1 LAAILASEL
10 NVKEVLFADSSD
22 ALVTLTAKAN
32 FRTLGKKFGK
42 QMKAAADAVFALTS
56 DQLLQIERGEAF
68 TLTAGGES
76 QPIVLEDVLIERH
89 AAGALIVAQD
99 GARFAAVDPTIT
111 PALRA
116 EGVARELVSR
126 VQRMRKDRGFAVS
139 DRITVQVQGE
149 EQVQSAIRA
158 HHAWIVGEVL
168 ATQLVVGDGAEAPDA
183 VAADLDGLPVRIT
196 LTKVT
201 AA

>member
-1 LAAILASEL
+1 MSEPSRLAS
-10 NVKEVLFADSSD
+10 S
-22 ALVTLTAKAN
+22 
-32 FRTLGKKFGK
+32 
-42 QMKAAADAVFALTS
+42 
-56 DQLLQIERGEAF
+56 
-68 TLTAGGES
+68 
-76 QPIVLEDVLIERH
+76 
-89 AAGALIVAQD
+89 GALIVAQD

-139 DRITVQVQGE
+139 DRITVQVQGD
-149 EQVQSAIRA
+149 EQVQGAIRA